1 MDRFLLANLFHDFQG
16 EDGVVYYRK
25 QVDGD
30 GYIVYWNDD
39 GGDGQDLYLHTYRF
53 PPDVWGV

>member
-16 EDGVVYYRK
+16 EDGTVYYRK

-30 GYIVYWNDD
+30 GYIVFWDD
-39 GGDGQDLYLHTYRF
+39 DLYLHTYRF
-53 PPDVWGV
+53 PPDVWGVDK